1 MRNALFMMAVAA
13 ILLCNSMMRAADDAQ
28 DAERQKLVGT
38 WKGFVVEGKGENPN
52 RGPVNI
58 ELTITTQTMKGTQYQ
73 NKDVIE
79 HGVGTYVISLD
90 KSPKILDATKPR
102 GNNNKD
108 EWLGIYSLEGDTLK
122 WCVRTK
128 NRPTEFETKE
138 KAFLLIVK
146 RIK

>member
-1 MRNALFMMAVAA
+1 MRNIPFMMAATV
-13 ILLCNSMMRAADDAQ
+13 ILLCGTARAADDAQ
-28 DAERQKLVGT
+28 NAERQKLVGT

-79 HGVGTYVISLD
+79 HGVGTYVISPE

-122 WCVRTK
+122 WCVR
-128 NRPTEFETKE
+128 N
-138 KAFLLIVK
+138 
-146 RIK
+146 